1 MATRSATC
9 ARASHASSAARVV
22 TVSACSSPAG
32 GASSTMPSRVKWPMP
47 PGSASSPAV
56 PSPAA
61 PRPARPPAAPA
72 DTCPDVPCPAEAP
85 SPAAA
90 PAAPATWPV
99 PASRRCRSA
108 TSRRAKVRSSQ
119 RSNSPSSASSSSG
132 RSLSVSTPPTQALR
146 SASRSTVTSSRPR
159 GSQSRAARRF
169 SPTLPLI
176 SSACCRMA
184 SSEPYS
190 FSHLAAVLGPTL
202 STPGTLST
210 ASPVSVR
217 KSMICPGSTPNLSRT
232 PAASITVGGTPSR
245 VIVLTSSVSSS
256 TSCAR
261 SLSPVEMTVRMPAA
275 RARVASVPIT
285 SSASMPGTTSSGQPS
300 AWVSSWMGAICATS
314 ASGVWLRL
322 AL

>member
-1 MATRSATC
+1 MATRSAACT
-9 ARASHASSAARVV
+9 RASHASSAARVV

-32 GASSTMPSRVKWPMP
+32 GASSTMPSRVKWPIP
-47 PGSASSPAV
+47 PGSASSPVA

-61 PRPARPPAAPA
+61 PFPARLPAAPTPA
-72 DTCPDVPCPAEAP
+72 DAFPDVPCPVDAP

-90 PAAPATWPV
+90 PVVSAPWPV
-99 PASRRCRSA
+99 PAPASRRCRSA

-119 RSNSPSSASSSSG
+119 RSNSPSNASSSSG

-245 VIVLTSSVSSS
+245 VIVLTSTVSSS
-256 TSCAR
+256 TS
-261 SLSPVEMTVRMPAA
+261 
-275 RARVASVPIT
+275 
-285 SSASMPGTTSSGQPS
+285 
-300 AWVSSWMGAICATS
+300 
-314 ASGVWLRL
+314 
-322 AL
+322 